1 MHLIFHE
8 EKFYGDVTLVFF
20 TEAELFSLLAVEN
33 FLAET
38 PRAGQGVQIKVV
50 LGAQ

>member
-20 TEAELFSLLAVEN
+20 TEAEQFSLLPVRN
-33 FLAET
+33 FLART
-38 PRAGQGVQIKVV
+38 PWGAGVQIKVV
-50 LGAQ
+50 LG

>member
-20 TEAELFSLLAVEN
+20 TEAEQFSLLVVEN
-33 FLAET
+33 FLAGT
-38 PRAGQGVQIKVV
+38 PGPGVQIKVV